1 MKKCKFIELDEKALL
16 EERGGSA
23 LSDAV
28 SWFLGAL
35 FITPGKMAVDGAAG
49 HEIMGS
55 K

>member
-1 MKKCKFIELDEKALL
+1 MKNYKFTELDEKTLL
-16 EERGGSA
+16 DVLGGST

-28 SWFLGAL
+28 CWFFGAL

-49 HEIMGS
+49 HEVMN

>member
-1 MKKCKFIELDEKALL
+1 MKNYEFIELDEKALF
-16 EERGGSA
+16 EVQGGSA
-23 LSDAV
+23 ISDAV
-28 SWFLGAL
+28 CWLLGAM